1 MSLPKRDTS
10 NPEKNGYIK
19 RVRATDTSLTVSEKP
34 LLTEYLAQRCPQRP
48 MISISLARQKL
59 KTAFYSEGRDMDDLY
74 HIKALQRIKQ
84 YLLMR
89 IQ

>member
-34 LLTEYLAQRCPQRP
+34 LFTEYLAQRCPQRP
-48 MISISLARQKL
+48 MMSISLARQKL
-59 KTAFYSEGRDMDDLY
+59 KTAQMNTK
-74 HIKALQRIKQ
+74 IPNPI
-84 YLLMR
+84 LLNFLTKKT
-89 IQ
+89 